1 MRIGPLFGFQGR
13 VGRATYAFVGII
25 GVLLKH
31 NLDRLLA
38 FKLLHQPWTIL
49 SYLAPL
55 GMLSSD
61 FPLSAQ
67 QQKFLFLLAFTS
79 IPFIWIGIGMTLK
92 RLRDAGL
99 GPQLVLLFFIPAVN
113 LLFFVLLCLHP
124 GRDSFGETSNRQ
136 FGLLSPFLPKSKW
149 GIAVFAA
156 VVAAATGGCLAW
168 FTIRTLGDYGWTLFL
183 AIPFFMGFS
192 SVWLFAY
199 ERSRSFS
206 ESVNVAMLSLFL
218 SGVFL
223 VGMAVDGVICILM
236 AAPIA
241 AVLALIGAY
250 LAYAIQSLKRADA
263 QSNTVFGV
271 FLAIPLLAGAEFL
284 APLPTPVYRTHT
296 TIEIAAPPK
305 VVWQRIISFPRI
317 DAPLNPIF
325 RLGVSYPIEAQI
337 TGSGLTADR
346 SCIFSSGA
354 FREPILAWE
363 EGKHFAFGVT
373 EEPPLMKELSPYGDI
388 HVRHLDDHDFQ
399 PQRADFYLTELP
411 GGHTRLDGWTTYQ
424 NRMWPASY
432 WRIWT
437 DTILHQ
443 IHLRV
448 FRQVKKLAEQDA
460 LLRTRD

>member
-1 MRIGPLFGFQGR
+1 MKIGQLLGFQGR
-13 VGRATYAFVGII
+13 VGRANYALVGIL

-31 NLDRLLA
+31 NLDRFLA
-38 FKLLHQPWTIL
+38 FRYLHQPWNVL

-55 GMLSSD
+55 GMFSSD

-67 QQKFLFLLAFTS
+67 QQKFLFLLALTS

-99 GPQLVLLFFIPAVN
+99 GTQLVLLFFIPVVN
-113 LLFFVLLCLHP
+113 LLFFLFLCVLPSLDQP
-124 GRDSFGETSNRQ
+124 GIPSERQ
-136 FGLLSPFLPKSKW
+136 SDFLSSFLPKSKR
-149 GIAVFAA
+149 GVAVFAA
-156 VVAAATGGCLAW
+156 VAAAVTGCGLGW
-168 FTIRTLGDYGWTLFL
+168 FSIHALGSYGWTLFL
-183 AIPFFMGFS
+183 AIPFFMGFF
-192 SVWLFAY
+192 SVWLFTY
-199 ERSRSFS
+199 EQPRSAS
-206 ESVNVAMLSLFL
+206 EAMAVAVLSVSL

-223 VGMAVDGVICILM
+223 IGIALDGVICILM

-250 LAYAIQSLKRADA
+250 LAYVIRSIKRAES
-263 QSNTVFGV
+263 QSSTVLGI
-271 FLAIPLLAGAEFL
+271 FLAIPLMAGAEFL

-296 TIEIAAPPK
+296 TIEIAAPPN
-305 VVWQRIISFPRI
+305 VVWHRIISFPRI
-317 DAPLNPIF
+317 DAPLSLVF
-325 RLGVSYPIEAQI
+325 RVGIPYPIEAKI
-337 TGSGLTADR
+337 TGTGLTADR

-388 HVRHLDDHDFQ
+388 HVRHLEDHDFL

-411 GGHTRLDGWTTYQ
+411 GGRTRLDGWTTYE

-437 DTILHQ
+437 DAILHQ

-448 FRQVKKLAEQDA
+448 FRQVKKLAEQD
-460 LLRTRD
+460 